1 MPLFAETV
9 NQMLK
14 ICLVKFIGFFRQ
26 LVLTFVFHTEL
37 KNKERSTWKILQSI
51 HGIELSIQFQN
62 HNLEVMVK
70 NIKYQRKEM
79 INSTSISFTF
89 AVNKLH
95 RSLIPVTRKQLQ
107 QKNQELKLRKNNKK
121 MLLKLQ
127 KEMANDQTCNF
138 LKIITYEITSL
149 YIIFVI

>member
-1 MPLFAETV
+1 
-9 NQMLK
+9 
-14 ICLVKFIGFFRQ
+14 
-26 LVLTFVFHTEL
+26 
-37 KNKERSTWKILQSI
+37 
-51 HGIELSIQFQN
+51 
-62 HNLEVMVK
+62 MVK

>member
-9 NQMLK
+9 NKMLK
-14 ICLVKFIGFFRQ
+14 ICLVKFIEFFRQ
-26 LVLTFVFHTEL
+26 LVFTFVFHTEL
-37 KNKERSTWKILQSI
+37 KNKERSIWKILQSI
-51 HGIELSIQFQN
+51 HGIELSIRFQN
-62 HNLEVMVK
+62 HNLEVTVK

-79 INSTSISFTF
+79 INNTSISFTF

-95 RSLIPVTRKQLQ
+95 RSLIPVTRKLLQ

-127 KEMANDQTCNF
+127 KMEANDQTCNF
-138 LKIITYEITSL
+138 LK
-149 YIIFVI
+149 